1 VVSQST
7 VVPHRS
13 TASSFI
19 SMSTNWRPGT
29 PVWRPVTTRPREG
42 LGRFLEVAISLALLL
57 FSFPFLPFV
66 FLLIRFDDRG
76 PVIYRQIRVGKHGRH
91 FVLFKFRSMVVDA
104 ERACGPSWARPGDP
118 RVTRIGKLLRLTRV
132 DELPQLVNVLRG
144 DMSLV
149 GLRPERP
156 HFTDQLVTAIPGY
169 GERSVVKPG
178 ITGWAQINYPYG
190 ASVHDSRVKL
200 SYDRYYLENR
210 SALFDMR
217 ILLATIPVVL
227 FGRGAR

>member
-1 VVSQST
+1 V
-7 VVPHRS
+7 
-13 TASSFI
+13 
-19 SMSTNWRPGT
+19 
-29 PVWRPVTTRPREG
+29 RPREG
-42 LGRFLEVAISLALLL
+42 LGRFLDVVISLALLL
-57 FSFPFLPFV
+57 LSFPFLPLI

-76 PVIYRQIRVGKHGRH
+76 PAIYRQMRVGKHGRH

-104 ERACGPSWARPGDP
+104 ERASGPSWAHPGDP
-118 RVTRIGKLLRLTRV
+118 RITRVGKLLRLIRV

-149 GLRPERP
+149 GPRPERP
-156 HFTDQLVTAIPGY
+156 HFTDQLMTAISGY
-169 GERSVVKPG
+169 GERNVVKPG

-200 SYDRYYLENR
+200 SYDLYYLENR
-210 SALFDMR
+210 SALFDIR
-217 ILLATIPVVL
+217 ILFATVPVVL